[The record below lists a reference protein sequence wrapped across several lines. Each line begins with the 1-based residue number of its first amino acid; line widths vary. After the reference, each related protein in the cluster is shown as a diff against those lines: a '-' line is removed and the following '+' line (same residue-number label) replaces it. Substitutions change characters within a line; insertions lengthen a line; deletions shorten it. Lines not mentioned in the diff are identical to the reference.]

1 MGGGEDSYGPGVLRS
16 LLEGGRWLRDGEP
29 CEVRMTLRTYSFDPL
44 EAQRQLQA
52 WNAEVHPDLIIGE
65 SLGCGH
71 AMMLGGAPHLFLSPG
86 INAFRTLYLLSFP
99 ARMKWFRNWVK
110 DLLIHEKGGRR
121 QQVSFEPE
129 VLARYKGLRNL
140 AIETFRRNNPDERP
154 LALIGRQDHFRILAV
169 GVSAFRWKRLFGED
183 SVRWFS
189 LDRETGHRNGHTLSE
204 RQEKSLLLEAVKAV
218 LRLDSVTGDEV
229 TK

>member
-44 EAQRQLQA
+44 QAQPFLQA
-52 WNAEVHPDLIIGE
+52 LNAEVHPDLIIGE

-99 ARMKWFRNWVK
+99 ARMKWFREWALRV
-110 DLLIHEKGGRR
+110 LIHDKGGRR
-121 QQVSFEPE
+121 QQVSFDPE
-129 VLARYKGLRNL
+129 LLARYRGLRDL

-154 LALIGRQDHFRILAV
+154 LALIGRQDHFRILGV
-169 GVSAFRWKRLFGED
+169 GVSAFRWKRLFGKD

-189 LDRETGHRNGHTLSE
+189 LDREAGHTNGHTLSE
-204 RQEKSLLLEAVKAV
+204 RQEKSLLLEAVKAS
-218 LRLDSVTGDEV
+218 LRLDSVTWDEV
-229 TK
+229 TE

>member
-16 LLEGGRWLRDGEP
+16 LLEGWRWLRDGEP

-140 AIETFRRNNPDERP
+140 AIETFRR
-154 LALIGRQDHFRILAV
+154 
-169 GVSAFRWKRLFGED
+169 KRLFGKD

-189 LDRETGHRNGHTLSE
+189 LDREAGHRNGHTLSE